1 MDDKCKFNLNVNS
14 SERNANKAHHSM
26 SEAWYCHVSKA
37 RLKTPRF
44 CTPGLCTRGLLQ
56 PEQSKSSQS
65 CTPQNISAYPIE
77 QQEHPKTRSSNTTV
91 APKNLKKNKCLRREK
106 RRCQKK
112 KWNSHLNMHIG
123 TQYPGGAVSQALLVW
138 SLPPSGWSCPSPS
151 TRFPSHTHTYKPWGG

>member
-1 MDDKCKFNLNVNS
+1 MDGKCKFNLNVNS
-14 SERNANKAHHSM
+14 NERNANKAHHSM

-91 APKNLKKNKCLRREK
+91 APKISKKNKCLRRKK

-112 KWNSHLNMHIG
+112 KMK
-123 TQYPGGAVSQALLVW
+123 Q
-138 SLPPSGWSCPSPS
+138 PSKYAHWDPVPWWSCISGTAGMVLTPLRLELPF
-151 TRFPSHTHTYKPWGG
+151 T